1 MHCHQPHVVCL
12 FKSRIGRQ
20 AENLGSTEV
29 ARVIHV
35 SLFAGRL
42 QFAWR
47 SIGGSPR
54 FAFRPADRTRSSK
67 SFVLRMHPRFSQIDG
82 KLRRGLVK
90 IRTAIQMASANS
102 NSGDETRCREE
113 DNKANSGVCCALS
126 LSAVAELR
134 ARGVRH

>member
-1 MHCHQPHVVCL
+1 MSAFLLLGCNLLGGASADHQDL
-12 FKSRIGRQ
+12 
-20 AENLGSTEV
+20 
-29 ARVIHV
+29 
-35 SLFAGRL
+35 LFAQRAVREVL
-42 QFAWR
+42 
-47 SIGGSPR
+47 I
-54 FAFRPADRTRSSK
+54 
-67 SFVLRMHPRFSQIDG
+67 VLRMHPRFSQIDG

-134 ARGVRH
+134 A